1 MFNSYA
7 LSLAS
12 LRCAGKLRMI
22 TGFIIAEKNVLQQS
36 FVRKCLNPEID
47 TLEVNEI

>member
-12 LRCAGKLRMI
+12 LRCAGKRMI
-22 TGFIIAEKNVLQQS
+22 TGFIISEKNVLQQN
-36 FVRKCLNPEID
+36 FVRKCLSPEID

>member
-12 LRCAGKLRMI
+12 LRCAGKLMI
-22 TGFIIAEKNVLQQS
+22 TDFIIAGKNVLQQS